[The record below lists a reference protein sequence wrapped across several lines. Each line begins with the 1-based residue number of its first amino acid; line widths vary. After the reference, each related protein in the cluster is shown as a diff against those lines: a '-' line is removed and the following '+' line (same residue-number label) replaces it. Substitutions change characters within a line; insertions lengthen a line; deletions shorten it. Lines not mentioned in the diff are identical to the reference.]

1 MEDGSVVMIS
11 CLDSR
16 RVFVVRDDGI
26 AVKAW
31 MDVAAVRMMRGSR
44 MSFMMITMM
53 IAVAL

>member
-26 AVKAW
+26 VVKAW

-44 MSFMMITMM
+44 MSFMMMM